1 MQSTV
6 VIVIII
12 VICIVIVRAI
22 DINEPQLLDS
32 PSRSIKNRDNMSE
45 YGQNIADE
53 SQLLTSYVYEQ
64 KANCLRLRAMGRK
77 MQN

>member
-1 MQSTV
+1 MHSTV

-12 VICIVIVRAI
+12 VIVIVRAI
-22 DINEPQLLDS
+22 NINEPQPLDS

-64 KANCLRLRAMGRK
+64 KAINCLRLRAMGRK
-77 MQN
+77 IQN

>member
-12 VICIVIVRAI
+12 VIVRAI
-22 DINEPQLLDS
+22 NINEPQPLDS

-53 SQLLTSYVYEQ
+53 SQLLTSTSKKPIAYVYEQ
-64 KANCLRLRAMGRK
+64 WENAKLGLMNAK
-77 MQN
+77 